1 MWCGCW
7 HPVWTRTT
15 TPRTLASAV
24 PASARVG
31 QPASPTH
38 AGPWPRA
45 PGKRRPIRWKAS
57 CCTSCGAKPCRWQAE
72 TGEEASPMCSMI
84 MAITLLAGLA
94 GQAAAGPAEEAQRL
108 YADFVAA
115 QNANDL
121 ARVRSLLLDSPGFL
135 WVTNGLS
142 VWGPDAAIARLARFH
157 ANEVWRIDPDQD
169 RARAVEVAA
178 DAAFLHV
185 PLVLTVGPVT
195 RPERYHILITA
206 LCAGTPAGWRIAALF
221 TTDENRGEA
230 GP

>member
-7 HPVWTRTT
+7 HPASTRRT
-15 TPRTLASAV
+15 TPRTSTSAA

-31 QPASPTH
+31 RQAWPTR
-38 AGPWPRA
+38 AGPWR
-45 PGKRRPIRWKAS
+45 PGRGSRQPIRWKAS
-57 CCTSCGAKPCRWQAE
+57 CCTSCGARRCRGGAE
-72 TGEEASPMCSMI
+72 GGWEADPMRSMI
-84 MAITLLAGLA
+84 MAIALLAGLA
-94 GQAAAGPAEEAQRL
+94 GQAAAGPAEEARRL

-121 ARVRSLLLDSPGFL
+121 ARVRGLLLDSPRFL

-142 VWGPDAAIARLARFH
+142 VWGPDATIARLAGFH

-169 RARAVEVAA
+169 HARAVEVAP

-185 PLVLTVGPVT
+185 PLTLTVGPAANL
-195 RPERYHILITA
+195 EGYHILISA
-206 LCAGTPAGWRIAALF
+206 LFADTSVGWRIAALF

>member
-1 MWCGCW
+1 M
-7 HPVWTRTT
+7 RIMI
-15 TPRTLASAV
+15 LAIA
-24 PASARVG
+24 
-31 QPASPTH
+31 
-38 AGPWPRA
+38 
-45 PGKRRPIRWKAS
+45 
-57 CCTSCGAKPCRWQAE
+57 
-72 TGEEASPMCSMI
+72 
-84 MAITLLAGLA
+84 LLAGLA
-94 GQAAAGPAEEAQRL
+94 GRAAAGSAEEARRL

-121 ARVRSLLLDSPGFL
+121 AGVRGLLLDSPRFL

-142 VWGPDAAIARLARFH
+142 VWGPEAAIARLARFH